1 MWRERRRFDRPE
13 TPDER
18 ARLPHLKEKPAQ
30 KNAQKRRLSFAGRPD
45 QCNDFTWMSRDI
57 DVGKNFAMS
66 LIAKTNVCEPHTGA
80 LFCTVQKGV
89 CLFRLRIRF
98 KRDVRKG

>member
-1 MWRERRRFDRPE
+1 
-13 TPDER
+13 
-18 ARLPHLKEKPAQ
+18 
-30 KNAQKRRLSFAGRPD
+30 
-45 QCNDFTWMSRDI
+45 MSRDI

-66 LIAKTNVCEPHTGA
+66 LIAKTNVCELHTGA